1 MGEPVPTNLWQTIQ
15 FIGAFLTGL
24 VGAATIAVII
34 VNGWVKA
41 KDLQCLREELDQV
54 RNKQNE
60 FSVLSTKIDN
70 ITQALLEMRE
80 DVKDI
85 KNKG

>member
-41 KDLQCLREELDQV
+41 KDIQCLREELDQV
-54 RNKQNE
+54 RHKQNE